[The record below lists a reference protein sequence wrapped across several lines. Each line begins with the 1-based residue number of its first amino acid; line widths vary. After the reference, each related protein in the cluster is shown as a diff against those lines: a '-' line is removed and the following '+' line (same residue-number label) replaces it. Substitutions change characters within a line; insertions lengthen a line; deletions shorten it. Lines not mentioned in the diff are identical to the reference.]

1 MTQDA
6 TEDLTPPAP
15 APGLA
20 VHIVDD
26 EEALRDSLGF
36 LFASRGIATRTWPSG
51 ESFLAAWP
59 QGDCGCLI
67 LDVRM
72 EGMSGP
78 QVLDTLIEAEGSAAT
93 LPPVIFLT
101 GHADV
106 PLAVQS
112 LKSGAFDFLEK
123 PFNDNQIVDLA
134 LRAMAL
140 HQRRAQET
148 STRAEQA
155 ARFANLSEREVAVME
170 LILDGQMNK
179 QIADRLGIAVRT
191 VEVHRAR
198 VLQKTGARNSVELA
212 QLWARHS

>member
-1 MTQDA
+1 MMSGS
-6 TEDLTPPAP
+6 
-15 APGLA
+15 GLA

-36 LFASRGIATRTWPSG
+36 LFASRGLAVRLWPSA
-51 ESFLAAWP
+51 EAFLAAWP
-59 QGDCGCLI
+59 QPDCGCI
-67 LDVRM
+67 VLDVRM

-78 QVLDTLIEAEGSAAT
+78 QLLDALVQAEGTSAA

-112 LKSGAFDFLEK
+112 LKGGAFDFLEK
-123 PFNDNQIVDLA
+123 PFNDNQIVELA
-134 LRAMAL
+134 LQAMQL
-140 HQRRAQET
+140 HQDRSVASTSRADL
-148 STRAEQA
+148 A
-155 ARFANLSEREVAVME
+155 ARFASLSEREAEVMG
-170 LILDGQMNK
+170 LILRGLLNK
-179 QIADRLGIAVRT
+179 QIAEELGIAVRT

-212 QLWARHS
+212 QLQSRL

>member
-1 MTQDA
+1 MT
-6 TEDLTPPAP
+6 TLPPF
-15 APGLA
+15 A

-26 EEALRDSLGF
+26 EEALRDSLCF
-36 LFASRGIATRTWPSG
+36 LFASRGIGTRLWG
-51 ESFLAAWP
+51 AAEDFLASWP
-59 QGDCGCLI
+59 QPDCGCII

-78 QVLDTLIEAEGSAAT
+78 QLLDALVEVEGSSAV

-106 PLAVQS
+106 PLAVRS
-112 LKSGAFDFLEK
+112 LKGGAFDFLEK
-123 PFNDNQIVDLA
+123 PFNDNQIVELA
-134 LRAMAL
+134 LRAMEL
-140 HQRRAQET
+140 HQNRASE
-148 STRAEQA
+148 SNTRAELA
-155 ARFANLSEREVAVME
+155 ARFDTLSDRETEVMH

-179 QIADRLGIAVRT
+179 QIADRLSIAIRT

-212 QLWARHS
+212 QLWGRLK

>member
-1 MTQDA
+1 MTR
-6 TEDLTPPAP
+6 PCS
-15 APGLA
+15 LA

-26 EEALRDSLGF
+26 EEALRDSLAF
-36 LFASRGIATRTWPSG
+36 LFASRGIATKTWHSG
-51 ESFLAAWP
+51 EEFLGNWP
-59 QGDCGCLI
+59 QADCGCII

-78 QVLDTLIEAEGSAAT
+78 QVLDVLLQTEGSSAA

-123 PFNDNQIVDLA
+123 PFNNNQNIDLA
-134 LRAMAL
+134 LKAMAV
-140 HQRRAQET
+140 HHGRALEND
-148 STRAEQA
+148 TRQSIA
-155 ARFANLSEREVAVME
+155 ARFASLSAREAEVMN
-170 LILDGQMNK
+170 LILDGQLNK
-179 QIADRLGIAVRT
+179 QIADKMGIAMRT
-191 VEVHRAR
+191 VEVHRSR

-212 QLWARHS
+212 QMRARLAAP

>member
-1 MTQDA
+1 MT
-6 TEDLTPPAP
+6 PAP
-15 APGLA
+15 PLV

-26 EEALRDSLGF
+26 EEALRDSLQF
-36 LFASRGIATRTWPSG
+36 LFASRGVDTRAWPSG
-51 ESFLAAWP
+51 EAFMAAWP
-59 QGDCGCLI
+59 LPDCGCII

-78 QVLDTLIEAEGSAAT
+78 QVMDALALAEGGSQA

-112 LKSGAFDFLEK
+112 LKGGAFDFLEK
-123 PFNDNQIVDLA
+123 PFNDDQIVDLA
-134 LRAMAL
+134 LNAMAL
-140 HQRRAQET
+140 RRDRLAET
-148 STRAEQA
+148 LGRADLA
-155 ARFANLSEREVAVME
+155 ARLASLSARETEVMH

-179 QIADRLGIAVRT
+179 QIADRLGIAQRT

-198 VLQKTGARNSVELA
+198 VLQKLGARNSVDLA
-212 QLWARHS
+212 QMLARRS

>member
-1 MTQDA
+1 MTTA
-6 TEDLTPPAP
+6 SP
-15 APGLA
+15 LA

-26 EEALRDSLGF
+26 EEALRDSLAF
-36 LFASRGIATRTWPSG
+36 LFASRGIATRLWPSG
-51 ESFLAAWP
+51 EDFLAAGP
-59 QGDCGCLI
+59 QADCGCVV

-72 EGMSGP
+72 EGLSGP
-78 QVLDTLIEAEGSAAT
+78 QVLDALLAAGT
-93 LPPVIFLT
+93 PPPVIFLT

-112 LKSGAFDFLEK
+112 LKAGAFDFLEK

-140 HQRRAQET
+140 HQSRTEET
-148 STRAEQA
+148 DGLSAIA
-155 ARFANLSEREVAVME
+155 ARFAGLSARETEVMD
-170 LILDGQMNK
+170 LILAGQLNK
-179 QIADRLGIAVRT
+179 QIADQLSISMRT

-212 QLWARHS
+212 QIKARLH

>member
-1 MTQDA
+1 
-6 TEDLTPPAP
+6 
-15 APGLA
+15 
-20 VHIVDD
+20 
-26 EEALRDSLGF
+26 
-36 LFASRGIATRTWPSG
+36 
-51 ESFLAAWP
+51 
-59 QGDCGCLI
+59 
-67 LDVRM
+67 
-72 EGMSGP
+72 MSGP
-78 QVLDTLIEAEGSAAT
+78 QVLDALLQAEGSSAA

-140 HQRRAQET
+140 HQSRALE
-148 STRAEQA
+148 SDTRSAIA
-155 ARFANLSEREVAVME
+155 ARVATLSAREVEVMA
-170 LILDGQMNK
+170 LILQGQLNK
-179 QIADRLGIAVRT
+179 QIADTLGIAVRT

-212 QLWARHS
+212 QMSARLR